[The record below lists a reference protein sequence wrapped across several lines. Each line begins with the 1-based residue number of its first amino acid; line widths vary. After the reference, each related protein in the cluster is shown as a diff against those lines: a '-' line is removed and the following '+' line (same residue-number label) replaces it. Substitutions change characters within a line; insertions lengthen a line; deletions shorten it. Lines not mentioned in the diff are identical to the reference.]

1 MVYKRVAWQAVSN
14 ALTGDLWMK
23 DQKGIK
29 NLLKENIDSLFNNA
43 EDSSSFDSKLKL
55 VSIIS
60 FLLLEGEI

>member
-1 MVYKRVAWQAVSN
+1 MNFKVF
-14 ALTGDLWMK
+14 
-23 DQKGIK
+23 
-29 NLLKENIDSLFNNA
+29 LFNNA